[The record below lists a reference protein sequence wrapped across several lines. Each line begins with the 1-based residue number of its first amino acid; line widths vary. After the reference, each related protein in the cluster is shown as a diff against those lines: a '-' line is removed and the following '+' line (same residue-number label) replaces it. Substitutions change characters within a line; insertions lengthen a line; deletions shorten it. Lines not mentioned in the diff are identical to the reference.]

1 MSLKLLATFID
12 HSADADPTIRWKGRW
27 LEVFDITQPRPEE
40 LAKRCHPKYLLMCQA
55 ITSDVQTAGGS
66 GATALREIRMIEEGE
81 KTLIESDGNAWVTHI
96 TKDKVWFEGLYNQGE
111 GGPVSFSQYKLA
123 VETYVR
129 FLSDPEGKT
138 IEIPFPEN

>member
-1 MSLKLLATFID
+1 
-12 HSADADPTIRWKGRW
+12 
-27 LEVFDITQPRPEE
+27 
-40 LAKRCHPKYLLMCQA
+40 
-55 ITSDVQTAGGS
+55 
-66 GATALREIRMIEEGE
+66 MIEEGE

-129 FLSDPEGKT
+129 FLSDPQGKT